1 MRITHLMDA
10 AGSQATGT
18 TLALLAESLGRLG
31 HTLQKVLLLGGSS
44 LQQEACAAGVSDATV
59 VGVPRGHALLGWPAV
74 TRALRQT
81 GEADIIHC
89 WSPGAF
95 AFASLARRSTHR
107 VLTMTTPP
115 SPETV
120 RWLRVLCT
128 AGGSSGPRGVILT
141 TTATIRH
148 TLISGGV
155 PVEMVHVLRPGLDMG
170 RTSRVDRASLRES
183 WGVESEQTRV
193 VALLSDPPGD
203 ADALYATMAVGLAQ
217 ESYSTSGGVSL
228 LMLVHPDQR
237 QRRRAESIHRHLGRS
252 GLLVVEPRL
261 SQPWEVLPACDAA
274 LALRGSGEGLSLLWA
289 MASNVPIVGEA
300 TYGISEIV
308 EDRHSALLV
317 KPGVRQA
324 LSTRIRQL
332 TDDRQLAWKLRD
344 TARHEAYSY
353 FSRLRYCQSLESVY
367 EQIVASRPV
376 EIPVMQSTGGLR
388 FTGRG

>member
-1 MRITHLMDA
+1 MDA

-31 HTLQKVLLLGGSS
+31 HTSQRVLLLGGSS
-44 LQQEACAAGVSDATV
+44 LQREACAAGLSDATV

-74 TRALRQT
+74 TRALRQD
-81 GEADIIHC
+81 GDADIIHC

-95 AFASLARRSTHR
+95 TFASFAKRTTHR
-107 VLTMTTPP
+107 VLTITTPP

-128 AGGSSGPRGVILT
+128 AGGSSGACSVILT

-148 TLISGGV
+148 ALISGGV

-170 RTSRVDRASLRES
+170 RTSRVDRSFLRES

-193 VALLSDPPGD
+193 VALISDPPGD
-203 ADALYATMAVGLAQ
+203 GDALYATMAVGLAQ
-217 ESYSTSGGVSL
+217 ESYSTSGAIDL
-228 LMLVHPDQR
+228 LLLVHPDQR
-237 QRRRAESIHRHLGRS
+237 QRRRAESIHRHLGRA
-252 GLLVVEPRL
+252 GRVIVEPLL
-261 SQPWEVLPACDAA
+261 SRPWEVLPACDAA
-274 LALRGSGEGLSLLWA
+274 LAFAGSGEGLSLLWA

-332 TDDRQLAWKLRD
+332 VDDRQLAWKLRD
-344 TARHEAYSY
+344 TARHEAYSF
-353 FSRLRYCQSLESVY
+353 FSRLRYCQSLQCVY
-367 EQIVASRPV
+367 EQILSSRPV
-376 EIPVMQSTGGLR
+376 EVPAMQSTGGLR